1 LVVLTAGDRGGIT
14 EGLPADLAKTFD
26 GIWMDLQAKLVTL
39 SSKGRQQI
47 VEGATHD
54 MPSEKPD
61 VVADAIREVLGQ
73 AGG

>member
-1 LVVLTAGDRGGIT
+1 VLTAGDRGGNT

-26 GIWMDLQAKLVTL
+26 GIWMNLQAKLVTL

-47 VEGATHD
+47 VDVATHD
-54 MPSEKPD
+54 MPFEKPD
-61 VVADAIREVLGQ
+61 VITDAIREVLGE